1 MDETRARRSW
11 RSVPLLLVLCVSVLF
26 VRSAWAQQ
34 PVPQPSPKTVV
45 TNYDMRKA
53 AMPSSLS
60 PAELTG
66 KKLFVQRCA
75 LCHDLLGQPATTT
88 VAPWIDVE
96 MVKGR
101 GEDAVRQ
108 KIANGSRRMPSFRY
122 TFESPQI
129 ESIIAYLRTVTPDM
143 KPKPAGVAA
152 GPIE

>member
-1 MDETRARRSW
+1 MDETHATWSW
-11 RSVPLLLVLCVSVLF
+11 RRVSPLVLCILALLVPSV
-26 VRSAWAQQ
+26 WAQQ
-34 PVPQPSPKTVV
+34 PAPQPSPKTVV

-60 PAELTG
+60 PIELTG

-88 VAPWIDVE
+88 VAPWVDVE
-96 MVKGR
+96 TVKR
-101 GEDAVRQ
+101 SEDAVRQ
-108 KIANGSRRMPSFRY
+108 KIANGSRRMPGFRY

-129 ESIIAYLRTVTPDM
+129 ESIIAYLKTVTPDM
-143 KPKPAGVAA
+143 KPKPGGLT